1 LRFAVHPLWRPRAS
15 PRSHGV
21 PRRDVPGRVHVSVTC
36 ETTRAGEESLALAAL
51 RCNAPARRASLASE
65 RGIDLLHPTRGLV
78 LQSPNQQT
86 PAGSHNLAI
95 KSRLLTHVPA
105 RILDGS
111 LRRASHVADLEILN
125 PDNVET
131 SRQIRADLFNPVF
144 PCISL
149 ACLEAGNGLFD
160 TGPSARATLGTRQLS
175 LKVMEPALPCRA
187 KLRHGQQ
194 LSRRQGGR
202 DSYTTVDADNLASVR
217 PWNRLRECGE
227 RDMPAARAVLGHSV
241 RLRCNNV
248 PGPAEPYPSR
258 LRYPDLARLPAQSPD
273 LLRPECNDPE
283 SLIAASFAPRRLTVG
298 AGEEAC
304 HRVSEVPQCLL
315 LHHLATCTKPGT
327 RCAGSGELA
336 ALLHVPGSVAS
347 AGAPPGLL
355 FYGEVPYIPGVRAM
369 DPQRALLQG
378 RRVQPVT
385 RHANTLANTS
395 DILREVKWRS
405 FADLNA

>member
-1 LRFAVHPLWRPRAS
+1 LRFAVHSPWRPRAS

-86 PAGSHNLAI
+86 
-95 KSRLLTHVPA
+95 
-105 RILDGS
+105 
-111 LRRASHVADLEILN
+111 
-125 PDNVET
+125 
-131 SRQIRADLFNPVF
+131 
-144 PCISL
+144 
-149 ACLEAGNGLFD
+149 LFD
-160 TGPSARATLGTRQLS
+160 AGPSARATLGTRQLP

-202 DSYTTVDADNLASVR
+202 DSYTTVDADNPASVR
-217 PWNRLRECGE
+217 PWNRLRDRGE
-227 RDMPAARAVLGHSV
+227 RDMPAARAVLSHSV

-273 LLRPECNDPE
+273 LLRPECNDPK
-283 SLIAASFAPRRLTVG
+283 SLIAARFAPRRLTVG

-304 HRVSEVPQCLL
+304 HRVSEVPQGLL
-315 LHHLATCTKPGT
+315 PHHLATSAKPKMFG
-327 RCAGSGELA
+327 ASGGELT
-336 ALLHVPGSVAS
+336 ALLHPTGSVAA
-347 AGAPPGLL
+347 AGPPPGLL
-355 FYGEVPYIPGVRAM
+355 FDCEIPYIPGVCAVI
-369 DPQRALLQG
+369 LQNPFLGG
-378 RRVQPVT
+378 RRVQSVT
-385 RHANTLANTS
+385 RHANTLAIAT
-395 DILREVKWRS
+395 DIPREVKRRS
-405 FADLNA
+405 SQAWLR